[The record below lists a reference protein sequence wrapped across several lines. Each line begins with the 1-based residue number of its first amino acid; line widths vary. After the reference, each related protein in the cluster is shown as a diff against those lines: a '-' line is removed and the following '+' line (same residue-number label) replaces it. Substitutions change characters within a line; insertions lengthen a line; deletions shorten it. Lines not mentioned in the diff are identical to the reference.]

1 MFKKIIKHTI
11 TQNIIAYLGAKF
23 IKVIHKTTQWNFLN
37 LENLNTAVNSTRPV
51 IICCWHQ
58 RLLMIPS
65 FWDFERNTSVLLSS
79 HSDGLLISKVLT
91 HFNVDS
97 IYGSS
102 TRGGDKA
109 ALKIIRQLKK
119 GNAIGITPDGPKGPN
134 QIASI
139 GVAQLAYLSKAII
152 VPIAY
157 STKKHKKLR
166 SWDKFMIPLPF
177 SKGRF
182 CAGDIIDT
190 ANFKSADE
198 LLEKIQSDL
207 ESVTCIADDF

>member
-1 MFKKIIKHTI
+1 M
-11 TQNIIAYLGAKF
+11 AYLGAKF
-23 IKVIHKTTQWNFLN
+23 IKFIYKTTQWNFMN
-37 LENLNTAVNSTRPV
+37 LENLNTAIASKRPV

-65 FWDFERNTSVLLSS
+65 FWNFTRSTSVLLSS

-91 HFNVDS
+91 HFKVGS

-109 ALKIIRQLKK
+109 ALQIIRQLKK
-119 GNAIGITPDGPKGPN
+119 GSAIGITPDGPKGPN
-134 QIASI
+134 QVASL

-152 VPIAY
+152 VPISY
-157 STKKHKKLR
+157 SVKKHKNLK
-166 SWDKFMIPLPF
+166 SWDQFMIPLPF

-182 CAGDIIDT
+182 CVGKIIDAT
-190 ANFKSADE
+190 NFKNADT
-198 LLEKIQSDL
+198 LLTNIQSDL
-207 ESVTCIADDF
+207 DYVTCTADAF

>member
-1 MFKKIIKHTI
+1 MVKKIIKHAI

-23 IKVIHKTTQWNFLN
+23 IKFIYKTTQWNFIN
-37 LENLNTAVNSTRPV
+37 LQNLNTAVTSERPV

-65 FWDFERNTSVLLSS
+65 FWHFKRNTSVLLSS
-79 HSDGLLISKVLT
+79 HSDGLLISKVLM
-91 HFNVDS
+91 HFNVGS

-109 ALKIIRQLKK
+109 ALQIIRQLKQ

-134 QIASI
+134 QIASL
-139 GVAQLAYLSKAII
+139 GVAQLAYLSKALI
-152 VPIAY
+152 VPISY
-157 STKKHKKLR
+157 SVQKHKSLR
-166 SWDKFMIPLPF
+166 SWDKFMVPLPF

-182 CAGDIIDT
+182 CAGEIIDAT
-190 ANFKSADE
+190 DFKNAE
-198 LLEKIQSDL
+198 GLLEIIQSNL
-207 ESVTCIADDF
+207 YNTTRTADTF

>member
-1 MFKKIIKHTI
+1 MFKKIIKHNV
-11 TQNIIAYLGAKF
+11 TQNIIAYLGAKL
-23 IKVIHKTTQWNFLN
+23 IKVLYKITQWNFIHLEHLN
-37 LENLNTAVNSTRPV
+37 AAVSSSRPV

-65 FWDFERNTSVLLSS
+65 FWHFSRPTSVLLSS

-91 HFNVDS
+91 HFNVNS

-109 ALKIIRQLKK
+109 ALQIIRQLKK
-119 GNAIGITPDGPKGPN
+119 GHVIGITPDGPSGPN

-139 GVAQLAYLSKAII
+139 GIAQLAFLAKAII

-157 STKKHKKLR
+157 SVEKHKKLK
-166 SWDKFMIPLPF
+166 SWDQFMIPIPF

-182 CAGDIIDT
+182 CAGAIIDAT
-190 ANFKSADE
+190 DFKSVDA
-198 LLEKIQSDL
+198 LLEKIQLALDD
-207 ESVTCIADDF
+207 VTRTADAF

>member
-23 IKVIHKTTQWNFLN
+23 IKFIYKTTQWNFIN
-37 LENLNTAVNSTRPV
+37 LEILNTALTSNRPV
-51 IICCWHQ
+51 IVCCWHQ

-65 FWDFERNTSVLLSS
+65 FWHFERNTSVLLSS
-79 HSDGLLISKVLT
+79 HSDGLLISKVLK
-91 HFNVDS
+91 HFKVDS

-109 ALKIIRQLKK
+109 ALQIIRKLKK
-119 GNAIGITPDGPKGPN
+119 GGVIGITPDGPKGPN
-134 QIASI
+134 QVASL
-139 GVAQLAYLSKAII
+139 GVAQLAYLSQAII

-157 STKKHKKLR
+157 SVKKHKKLR
-166 SWDKFMIPLPF
+166 SWDQFMIPLPF

-182 CAGDIIDT
+182 CSGDIID
-190 ANFKSADE
+190 AKNFKSVDV
-198 LLEKIQSDL
+198 LLNKIQSDL
-207 ESVTCIADDF
+207 DSVTCTADAC